1 MIKNDN
7 QRGFSSKFGFLMAA
21 VGSAVGL
28 GNLWSFPYKVSANG
42 GAAFIFIYIIMALL
56 VGIVALIGE
65 LIIGKRSQTNVMS
78 TFTKITPKSKWLG
91 YLAIAV
97 PFLILCY
104 YPVIGG
110 WSVKYAF
117 DYISGTGVGA
127 IGSIASG
134 GYGDVFMT
142 FINDPVLPVIF
153 LVVFIAIVT
162 IIVLCGVKKGI
173 EMSSKILMPLL
184 FVCLIAVIGIGLS
197 LPGSIEGIKY
207 LINPDFS
214 LVTGNTVLTALGQVF
229 FSMSLGMGI
238 NIAYGSYMGNSMS
251 VGSSAVLVSVM
262 DTVMALLSSLA
273 IFPAVFALSPDLIT
287 EGPTLLFV
295 ALAEVFGSIGVTGRV
310 FGAIFFTLVI
320 VAAVTSSIALL
331 EVPVQFLVEK
341 FNINRKVA
349 SICVALSAFSI
360 GSFVAMSFGSES
372 LQIANANLLDVFD
385 TVINK
390 MLLPITA
397 LSTCLLIGWKVKP
410 ENLMD
415 DLGANTKNK
424 RFMYKIWGFLI
435 RFVTPTAIAVI
446 LVFGIYDL
454 FAGNVK
460 EFLSISGQFVI
471 FFSGV
476 TIIAM
481 AVAANIGNHYSS
493 KKNGINSDEISD
505 LKIVDE
511 EIIDVKEIINVED
524 IIDVQESINTK
535 A

>member
-1 MIKNDN
+1 
-7 QRGFSSKFGFLMAA
+7 MAA

-28 GNLWSFPYKVSANG
+28 GNLWSFPYKVSDNG
-42 GAAFIFIYIIMALL
+42 GAAFILIYIVISLF

-65 LIIGKRSQTNVMS
+65 LIIGKRSQSNVMT
-78 TFTKITPKSKWLG
+78 TFERITPKSKWLG

-127 IGSIASG
+127 IGSVASG
-134 GYGDVFMT
+134 GYGDVFMA
-142 FINDPVLPVIF
+142 FINDPVLPIIF

-173 EMSSKILMPLL
+173 EMASKILMPLL
-184 FVCLIAVIGIGLS
+184 FICLIAVIGIGLS
-197 LPGSIEGIKY
+197 LPGAMKGIEY
-207 LINPDFS
+207 LIYPDFS
-214 LVTGNTVLTALGQVF
+214 YVTGNTILTALGQVF

-238 NIAYGSYMGNSMS
+238 NIAYGSYMGESMS

-262 DTVMALLSSLA
+262 DTIMALLSSLA
-273 IFPAVFALSPDLIT
+273 IFPAVFALSPELIT

-310 FGAIFFTLVI
+310 FGTIFFILVT

-341 FNINRKVA
+341 FCINRKVA
-349 SICVALSAFSI
+349 SICVAISAFSI

-390 MLLPITA
+390 ILLPITA
-397 LSTCLLIGWKVKP
+397 LSTCLIIGWKVKP
-410 ENLMD
+410 VNLMD
-415 DLGANTKNK
+415 DLGANTKQK
-424 RFMYKIWGFLI
+424 RIMYKIWGFLI
-435 RFVTPTAIAVI
+435 RFVTPTAISVI

-454 FAGNVK
+454 FAGNVG
-460 EFLSISGQFVI
+460 EFLTISGQLIIFLSGIVI
-471 FFSGV
+471 V
-476 TIIAM
+476 AL
-481 AVAANIGNHYSS
+481 AVVANISNHYAC
-493 KKNGINSDEISD
+493 KKKGIANAKTSDLQISD
-505 LKIVDE
+505 K
-511 EIIDVKEIINVED
+511 EIIDVKESID
-524 IIDVQESINTK
+524 IQD
-535 A
+535 